1 MVNDYL
7 LGLDQG
13 STTCRAVLYDLE
25 AHIVAQAYREVY
37 PHHPHPTWAEVEPE
51 DWWQATVAVIQEVLS
66 SSDVDPATIAGVG
79 VTALLHAAV
88 PVDEAGQPLAR
99 AMLWMDQRC
108 QPQVEWMIQEHGAE
122 IGAIMG
128 PGRQPSTTVTAPKLR
143 WWLENRPEVIRRT
156 YKFLWPKDFLRYRLT
171 GAMASDPTDAGG
183 AFLLHPER
191 RWATEIMDIIG
202 VSAEKLPPMLEPY
215 DVAGKV
221 TAQAAQET
229 GLAEGTPVV
238 IGSGDT
244 LATLIGANANQP
256 GRGCLYIGTA
266 AWLSLG
272 SFTRYFAPPQAPPS
286 GEPRRWGF
294 GAAATTGATVK
305 WFRDLVS
312 GGPEGAGVRQLLAYE
327 ALFEDA
333 ASVEPGAEGLIFLPH
348 LMGERGLSNPYA
360 KGVFFGLTLAHSRRH
375 LMRAVLEG
383 SAYFLRQLLER
394 RPEPVEGRAGEPL
407 EEMVTVGGGAKS
419 PLWRQIFADVTGV
432 RVLVPRVLETGTL
445 GAAIL
450 AGVGVGLY
458 PSVAEAAERLVEIVT
473 DHSPNPRWRER
484 YDRMYRLYREL
495 EDRVAPLYPEVPVR
509 A

>member
-1 MVNDYL
+1 MSDYL

-25 AHIVAQAYREVY
+25 AHIIAQAYREVY

-51 DWWQATVAVIQEVLS
+51 DWWQAVASVIQETVS
-66 SSDVDPATIAGVG
+66 SSGVDPVDIAGVG
-79 VTALLHAAV
+79 QTALLHAAV
-88 PVDEAGQPLAR
+88 PVDEHGQPLAR

-108 QPQVEWMIQEHGAE
+108 QPQVEWMVREHGAE
-122 IGAIMG
+122 IEAIMG
-128 PGRQPSTTVTAPKLR
+128 SGRGPSTTVTAPKLR
-143 WWLENRPEVIRRT
+143 WWLENRPDIIERAH
-156 YKFLWPKDFLRYRLT
+156 KFLWPKDFIRYRLT
-171 GAMASDPTDAGG
+171 GVMASDPTDAGG

-191 RWATEIMDIIG
+191 RWATEIMDLIG
-202 VSAEKLPPMLEPY
+202 VSADKLPPMLEPY
-215 DVAGKV
+215 EVAGKV
-221 TAQAAQET
+221 TPQAAQQT

-238 IGSGDT
+238 IGCGDT

-272 SFTRYFAPPQAPPS
+272 SFTSYFTPPQAPS
-286 GEPRRWGF
+286 SAPRRRRGF

-305 WFRDLVS
+305 WLRDLVS
-312 GGPEGAGVRQLLAYE
+312 GSPEGGGVREPLAYE
-327 ALFEDA
+327 TLLEEA
-333 ASVEPGAEGLIFLPH
+333 ATVEPGAEGLIFLPH

-360 KGVFFGLTLAHSRRH
+360 KGVFFGLTLAHGRRH

-383 SAYFLRQLLER
+383 SAYFLRQLMDR
-394 RPEPVEGRAGEPL
+394 GGDPL

-419 PLWRQIFADVTGV
+419 PLWRQIFTDITGV
-432 RVLVPRVLETGTL
+432 RALVPRILETGTL

-458 PSVAEAAERLVEIVT
+458 TSVPDAAERVVDIVCEHT
-473 DHSPNPRWRER
+473 PDPQWQER
-484 YDRMYRLYREL
+484 YDRMYRIYREL
-495 EDRVAPLYPEVPVR
+495 EDRVAPLYPDVPVQ
-509 A
+509 

>member
-1 MVNDYL
+1 VSDYL

-25 AHIVAQAYREVY
+25 AHIIAEAYREVY

-51 DWWQATVAVIQEVLS
+51 DWWQAVTAVIREALS
-66 SSDVDPATIAGVG
+66 SSGVDPADIAGVG
-79 VTALLHAAV
+79 QTALLHAAV
-88 PVDEAGQPLAR
+88 PVDEAGHPLAR

-108 QPQVEWMIQEHGAE
+108 QPQVEWMVREHGAE
-122 IGAIMG
+122 IEAIMG
-128 PGRQPSTTVTAPKLR
+128 PGRGPSTTVTAPKLR
-143 WWLENRPEVIRRT
+143 WWVENRPEVIQRA
-156 YKFLWPKDFLRYRLT
+156 YKFLWPKDFIRYRLT

-191 RWATEIMDIIG
+191 RWATEIMDLIG
-202 VSAEKLPPMLEPY
+202 VPAEKLPPMLEPT
-215 DVAGKV
+215 DLAGKV
-221 TAQAAQET
+221 TAQAARET

-238 IGSGDT
+238 TGCGDT

-272 SFTRYFAPPQAPPS
+272 SFTSYFAPPQAPPS
-286 GEPRRWGF
+286 GPRRRRGF

-305 WFRDLVS
+305 WLRDLVS
-312 GGPEGAGVRQLLAYE
+312 GCPEGAGVREPLAYE
-327 ALFEDA
+327 TLLEEA
-333 ASVEPGAEGLIFLPH
+333 ATVEPGAQGLLFLPH

-360 KGVFFGLTLAHSRRH
+360 KGVFFGLTLAHGRRH
-375 LMRAVLEG
+375 LMRSVLEG
-383 SAYFLRQLLER
+383 SAYFLRQLIEQ
-394 RPEPVEGRAGEPL
+394 GGESL

-432 RVLVPRVLETGTL
+432 RALVPRILDTGTL

-458 PSVAEAAERLVEIVT
+458 PNGCSSSAVAQASERLVEIVG
-473 DHSPNPRWRER
+473 DHTPDPRWRER
-484 YDRMYRLYREL
+484 YDRMYLIYREL
-495 EDRVAPLYPEVPVR
+495 EDRVAPLYAQVPLQ
-509 A
+509 

>member
-1 MVNDYL
+1 MGPYL
-7 LGLDQG
+7 LAIDQG
-13 STTCRAVLYDLE
+13 TTTCRAMLYDLE
-25 AHIVAQAYREVY
+25 AHIIAQAYREVY
-37 PHHPHPTWAEVEPE
+37 PHHPHPTWAEVDPE
-51 DWWQATVAVIQEVLS
+51 DWWQATVAVIREVLS
-66 SSDVDPATIAGVG
+66 SCGVDPTRIAGVG
-79 VTALLHAAV
+79 LTALLHAAV
-88 PVDEAGQPLAR
+88 PVDEAGQPLVR

-108 QPQVEWMIQEHGAE
+108 QPQVEWMIQQHGAE
-122 IGAIMG
+122 IEAIMG
-128 PGRQPSTTVTAPKLR
+128 PDSRPSTTVTAPKLR
-143 WWLENRPEVIRRT
+143 WWLENRPEVIQRT
-156 YKFLWPKDFLRYRLT
+156 YKFLWPKDFIRYRLT

-191 RWATEIMDIIG
+191 RWAREIMEIIG

-215 DVAGKV
+215 DVAGHV

-238 IGSGDT
+238 TGCGDT

-256 GRGCLYIGTA
+256 GGGCLYIGTA

-272 SFTRYFAPPQAPPS
+272 SFTRYFAPPGAQPS
-286 GEPRRWGF
+286 GERRRWSF

-312 GGPEGAGVRQLLAYE
+312 GCSEKAGVRELLAYE

-333 ASVEPGAEGLIFLPH
+333 ATVEPGAEGLIFLPH
-348 LMGERGLSNPYA
+348 LMGERGLNNPYA
-360 KGVFFGLTLAHSRRH
+360 KGVFFGLTLAHGRPH

-383 SAYFLRQLLER
+383 SAYFLRQLIE
-394 RPEPVEGRAGEPL
+394 RAGEPL
-407 EEMVTVGGGAKS
+407 EEMVAVGGGAKS

-432 RVLVPRVLETGTL
+432 RVLAPRILETGTL

-458 PSVAEAAERLVEIVT
+458 PGVAQAAERLVEIESEHPP
-473 DHSPNPRWRER
+473 DPRWRER
-484 YDRMYRLYREL
+484 YDRMYCLYREL
-495 EDRVAPLYPEVPVR
+495 EDRVAPLYPRVPVGAR
-509 A
+509 TIGC

>member
-1 MVNDYL
+1 VKGYL

-13 STTCRAVLYDLE
+13 STTSRAVLYDLE
-25 AHIVAQAYREVY
+25 ANIVAEAYREVY
-37 PHHPHPTWAEVEPE
+37 PHHPHPTWAEVDPE
-51 DWWQATVAVIQEVLS
+51 NWWQAITTVIREVLS
-66 SSDVDPATIAGVG
+66 SSRIDPSTIAGVG
-79 VTALLHAAV
+79 LTALLHAAV

-108 QPQVEWMIQEHGAE
+108 QPQVEWMIQQHGDE
-122 IGAIMG
+122 IKAIMG
-128 PGRQPSTTVTAPKLR
+128 SGREPSTTVTAPKLR
-143 WWLENRPEVIRRT
+143 WWLENRPEVIQRT
-156 YKFLWPKDFLRYRLT
+156 HKLLWPKDFIRYRLT

-183 AFLLHPER
+183 AFLLHPQR

-202 VSAEKLPPMLEPY
+202 ISADKLPPMAEPY
-215 DVAGKV
+215 DVAGQV
-221 TAQAAQET
+221 TAQAARET

-238 IGSGDT
+238 TGCGDT
-244 LATLIGANANQP
+244 LATLIGANANKP

-272 SFTRYFAPPQAPPS
+272 SFARYFAPPDTSAPRNQ
-286 GEPRRWGF
+286 RRRGF
-294 GAAATTGATVK
+294 GATATTGASVK

-312 GGPEGAGVRQLLAYE
+312 SGAEGAGVREPLAYE

-333 ASVEPGAEGLIFLPH
+333 ATVEPGAEGVLFLPH
-348 LMGERGLSNPYA
+348 LMGERGLSNPDA
-360 KGVFFGLTLAHSRRH
+360 KGTFFGLTLAHGRRQ

-383 SAYFLRQLLER
+383 SAYFLRQLIER
-394 RPEPVEGRAGEPL
+394 GGEPL
-407 EEMVTVGGGAKS
+407 EEMVVVGGGAKS

-432 RVLVPRVLETGTL
+432 RVRVPRILETGTL

-458 PSVAEAAERLVEIVT
+458 PSVAQAAERLVEIT
-473 DHSPNPRWRER
+473 MEHTPNPCWRER
-484 YDRMYRLYREL
+484 YDRMYDVYRRL
-495 EDRVAPLYPEVPVR
+495 EDRVAPLYPQVPV